1 MIKSLSLMMFVTAL
15 LSVGGACFL
24 YPEHV
29 RNANLKLRG
38 TWIRPVP
45 HLLKSGQDIRN
56 IKISGA
62 VAILMGLFF
71 GWVLWINR

>member
-1 MIKSLSLMMFVTAL
+1 MIKALSLLMFVIAL
-15 LSVGGACFL
+15 LFVGGACLL
-24 YPEHV
+24 YPEYV
-29 RNANLKLRG
+29 RKTNLKLRG

-45 HLLKSGQDIRN
+45 PLMNSGQDIRS